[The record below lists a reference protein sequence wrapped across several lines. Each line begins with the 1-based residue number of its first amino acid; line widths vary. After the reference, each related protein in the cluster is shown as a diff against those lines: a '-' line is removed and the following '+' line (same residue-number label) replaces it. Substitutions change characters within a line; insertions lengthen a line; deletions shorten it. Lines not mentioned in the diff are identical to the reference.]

1 MARRGWGGSTAAALG
16 VAAGAGAAQLGFGYG
31 LGIINWAPDAAAR
44 VDAAWVASLAWAT
57 WISATSVIA
66 GAVCAQRLRG
76 ADDDEPAGTLP
87 RLGLAL
93 AAGVG
98 AVVTVLLVAVPARAA
113 RVPDTSSPQAVAAGY
128 AAAGLL
134 LGVLLATWAL
144 HTRAAATNLIATT
157 GWLWLLAV
165 VSVID
170 GVLSGRGLTTA
181 QLGIWQISADSGRFW
196 IRDYFY
202 WPGAL
207 LSLGSALVIGVLAA
221 RRAVRAPERRVGAAA
236 SGAAGP
242 LLVSLAYLLAVPR
255 LAGIAAEQVS
265 AHLIAPY
272 AVIAGVGGSA
282 LVAALAQRAARRAA
296 EHTGPA
302 DVRLPRQRT
311 GEPDELTAP
320 DEEPT
325 SGSAEDK
332 PAEARPARRL
342 FGRRPAGTTPDGER
356 TAGGAEP
363 APDRS
368 TGTLSGPGT
377 ATGGLGDATAVGQR
391 DATAPASS
399 QRGSAPA
406 DAPDDPT
413 RGVAGGRRGRA
424 VPPQRRPE
432 SGIRTEPARAG
443 DDSAT
448 TDPTAEPPGGSEP
461 AGAPEGGA
469 SAPTTG
475 PKARRRN
482 R

>member
-16 VAAGAGAAQLGFGYG
+16 VAAGTGAAQLGFGYG
-31 LGIINWAPDAAAR
+31 LGIINWAPAGAAR

-76 ADDDEPAGTLP
+76 ADDDEPAGSLP

-98 AVVTVLLVAVPARAA
+98 AVVTVLLVAVPARVA

-128 AAAGLL
+128 AAAGLV

-165 VSVID
+165 VSVVD

-207 LSLGSALVIGVLAA
+207 LSLGSALLIGVLAA
-221 RRAVRAPERRVGAAA
+221 RRAVRVPERRVGAAA

-242 LLVSLAYLLAVPR
+242 LLVALAYLLAVPR

-272 AVIAGVGGSA
+272 AVIAGIGGSA
-282 LVAALAQRAARRAA
+282 LMAALAQRAGHRVA
-296 EHTGPA
+296 ERTESAG
-302 DVRLPRQRT
+302 VRLPRQRT
-311 GEPDELTAP
+311 EPDELTAP
-320 DEEPT
+320 ASEPDT
-325 SGSAEDK
+325 D
-332 PAEARPARRL
+332 PADAADAVPDRGRPTRRF
-342 FGRRPAGTTPDGER
+342 FGRRATATEPAATSAGREDRETGSGTSVAPPSAPVTSVGTARERRDGTGR
-356 TAGGAEP
+356 TEARDDATGADAAP
-363 APDRS
+363 VGLGTAPDRAARA
-368 TGTLSGPGT
+368 
-377 ATGGLGDATAVGQR
+377 AT
-391 DATAPASS
+391 
-399 QRGSAPA
+399 
-406 DAPDDPT
+406 
-413 RGVAGGRRGRA
+413 GRRGRA

-432 SGIRTEPARAG
+432 SGSALTSDPATAG
-443 DDSAT
+443 DEPGPAT
-448 TDPTAEPPGGSEP
+448 SGQAVGRKPGPATSGQAAGSEP
-461 AGAPEGGA
+461 DAA
-469 SAPTTG
+469 T
-475 PKARRRN
+475 
-482 R
+482 